1 MTVET
6 KAIEGRFVGEVLNG
20 KDLDAA
26 GIPPRRKE
34 EGMSTATPERVL
46 GSIVTGINSG
56 DLEGLMPLYES
67 EAQHSQPSPGA
78 SLAAHPASAKP

>member
-1 MTVET
+1 
-6 KAIEGRFVGEVLNG
+6 
-20 KDLDAA
+20 
-26 GIPPRRKE
+26 
-34 EGMSTATPERVL
+34 MSTATPERVL
-46 GSIVTGINSG
+46 GSIVTGINSW